1 MSNLPT
7 TDINERYFDHYGKNH
22 TYQFVSYHDK
32 YISLL
37 FILFF
42 CFGFLAYFLFN
53 LSKKFLLNGEKF
65 FDSKAISQKYS
76 ITKNL
81 SIACLLRCASVIYII
96 ICENKTGYD
105 ILSFFNYLCHII
117 PSFIFITIFYYYIQ
131 FLIEKYYE
139 MITKK
144 NQIFFAPTIQFF
156 LYLIYAIVS
165 LIGVACLST
174 RKFKVF
180 YYMSDCILCIL
191 CMILGTIYLIY
202 GCKIA
207 SYYSNYTYLDS
218 QEKFLIY
225 QRIVL
230 ISSIVGST
238 HLIRGFINFFIS
250 IGWFKEIYP
259 TFMEVNVWDSLVFFT
274 CECISALV
282 IGFSK
287 KEKKRDVI
295 ESDIENF
302 EFSTGSN
309 KKIVKGRVGS
319 LSNKSSMKDNTYVS
333 DLEDPLLN
341 KFENEKKYSK
351 DN

>member
-1 MSNLPT
+1 MSSLPT
-7 TDINERYFDHYGKNH
+7 NDINEKYYDHNH
-22 TYQFVSYHDK
+22 ISNNTNFYLTYHEK

-53 LSKKFLLNGEKF
+53 LSKKFLINGEKF

-81 SIACLLRCASVIYII
+81 AIACLLRCASITYII

-105 ILSFFNYLCHII
+105 ILSFFNYLCHLI

-139 MITKK
+139 MLTKK

-156 LYLIYAIVS
+156 LYLIFAIVS
-165 LIGVACLST
+165 LIGIACLST

-207 SYYSNYTYLDS
+207 GYYSNYTYLDS

-225 QRIVL
+225 QRILL
-230 ISSIVGST
+230 ISSIVGCT

-259 TFMEVNVWDSLVFFT
+259 TFMEVNIWDFLVFFT
-274 CECISALV
+274 CECISSLV

-287 KEKKRDVI
+287 KDKRRDFVD
-295 ESDIENF
+295 SDIENF
-302 EFSTGSN
+302 EFSSSSN
-309 KKIVKGRVGS
+309 NKNFSKVRIGS
-319 LSNKSSMKDNTYVS
+319 LSDKSSRKDAFVS

-341 KFENEKKYSK
+341 KFENEKKF
-351 DN
+351 